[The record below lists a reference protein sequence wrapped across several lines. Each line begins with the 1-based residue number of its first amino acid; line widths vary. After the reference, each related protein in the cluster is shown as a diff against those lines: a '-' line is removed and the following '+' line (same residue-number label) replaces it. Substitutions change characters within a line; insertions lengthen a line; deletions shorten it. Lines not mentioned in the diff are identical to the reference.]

1 MIDQTEPA
9 YKPLTVGDWII
20 TILITFIPIVNLIM
34 YFVWAFSSTSHPS
47 KKTWAQASLIWLLIS
62 VVLSAIAF
70 ALFGATLLAL
80 AASSGQ

>member
-1 MIDQTEPA
+1 MIDQTQPT
-9 YKPLTVGDWII
+9 YKPLTVGDWMV
-20 TILITFIPIVNLIM
+20 TILVTFIPLVNLIM

-62 VVLSAIAF
+62 IVFSAIVF
-70 ALFGATLLAL
+70 AIFGAAILAL

>member
-1 MIDQTEPA
+1 MIDQAEPA
-9 YKPLTVGDWII
+9 YKPLTVGDWMI